1 MIKYSSVFRENRC
14 PPPPKPVYGGNFSH
28 ETVTLKIRSRLPKS
42 KNRSNLGEV
51 DVAPAK
57 NDKVN
62 KVEKVIKINSRII
75 SKPYAH
81 LQTITKTCAKFQND
95 RYKIV

>member
-1 MIKYSSVFRENRC
+1 MAVHTNKLAIFKHSYLS
-14 PPPPKPVYGGNFSH
+14 
-28 ETVTLKIRSRLPKS
+28 L
-42 KNRSNLGEV
+42 KNRSNFGEV

-81 LQTITKTCAKFQND
+81 LQTIMKTCAKFQKD